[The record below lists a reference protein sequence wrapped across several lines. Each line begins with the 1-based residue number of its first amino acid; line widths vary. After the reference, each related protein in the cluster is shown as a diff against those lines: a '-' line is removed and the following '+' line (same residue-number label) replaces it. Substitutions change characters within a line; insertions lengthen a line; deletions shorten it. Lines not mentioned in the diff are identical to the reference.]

1 VTGQR
6 EAFSF
11 DSKAA
16 LRRAQALTGSLD
28 SSPPNGTRPMSER
41 WNKHF
46 FRLAREVA
54 ALSKDPTTRVGAV
67 AVDHDRRILAT
78 GYNGLPR
85 GVTDHAERYENRET
99 KLLMVVHAE
108 ANIVAD
114 AARRGVSLKDCT
126 LYVTH
131 SPCSHCAGLLIQAGV
146 GKIFHPPSADT
157 AEYIL
162 RWGVQTKAADL
173 MFRESGVLRLEI
185 A

>member
-11 DSKAA
+11 DGKAA

-85 GVTDHAERYENRET
+85 GVTDDAERYENRET

-131 SPCSHCAGLLIQAGV
+131 SPYSHCAGLLIQAGV
-146 GKIFHPPSADT
+146 GRIFHPPSSQ
-157 AEYIL
+157 EFLL
-162 RWGVQTKAADL
+162 RWGPQTKAADL